1 MVIQWCLKGISERPT
16 FGDTEAE
23 ALLYSGIK
31 SSWLFNNPTVP
42 IELAIPTV
50 QGLLGLT
57 ALLTH
62 VNNYAAVRTTSP
74 YISLSAGVVLR
85 DTAVGTRKF
94 PAWRSAAD
102 FATEWGRSP
111 GYVYRLWTIVSPKP
125 APEIM
130 NVSDELRNLN
140 LFDAAWKYQKQGEVT
155 AKLVIP
161 PVQIE
166 YVMKVGSD
174 RIPTGFRRDNTRFV
188 KPETI
193 SNLLVEI

>member
-174 RIPTGFRRDNTRFV
+174 RIPTGFRRDNSRFV